1 MSSIAATSSLFE
13 IDAELDALVEQI
25 QEEIETTGEASP
37 ERTALFHDFLKAHG
51 EKVDR
56 IGRFVRTMEA
66 RTSHCRAEAQRL
78 SDRARSSDN
87 KIARTKSMVLYFLR
101 SRDLK
106 KVEGLEFTLRR
117 QPNSQDSVV
126 VSDEEQLPLEYKR
139 VILEVN
145 GGLWMTVLNYLPE
158 EIKRTLKA
166 AVKETCPD
174 NDAIRRAAAS
184 KEEIAG
190 AQVKRGEHV
199 RVA

>member
-1 MSSIAATSSLFE
+1 MSSIAATNSLFE
-13 IDAELDALVEQI
+13 IDAELDALVEDI

-37 ERTALFHDFLKAHG
+37 ERIALFHDFLKAHG
-51 EKVDR
+51 EKIDR

-66 RTSHCRAEAQRL
+66 RTNHCRAEAQRL

-87 KIARTKSMVLYFLR
+87 KVARTKSMVLYFLR

-126 VSDEEQLPLEYKR
+126 VSDEEQIPLEYKR
-139 VILEVN
+139 VALEVN
-145 GGLWMTVLNYLPE
+145 GNLWMSVLDYLPE
-158 EIKRTLKA
+158 EIKRSLKA

-174 NDAIRRAAAS
+174 NDAIRRATIS
-184 KEEIAG
+184 KEEIPG

-199 RVA
+199 RVV